1 MEIEIIEAEE
11 MDDIVRV
18 DGILRSL
25 IASMEGTIPGS
36 RGFGLSGSAADL
48 MPEDARNE
56 FLMELDEKV
65 EEFLPEITI
74 EDSEIV
80 DAGGGEL
87 LLRLSIAENEE
98 DDE

>member
-11 MDDIVRV
+11 MDDITRV

-36 RGFGLSGSAADL
+36 RGFGLSGAAVDL
-48 MPEDARNE
+48 MPEDARNT

-65 EEFLPEITI
+65 EEFLPEVAI

-80 DAGGGEL
+80 ETGSGEL
-87 LLRLSIAENEE
+87 VLRLSIAPAEEE
-98 DDE
+98 DG

>member
-36 RGFGLSGSAADL
+36 RGFGLSGNAADL
-48 MPEDARNE
+48 MPEDARNT

-65 EEFLPEITI
+65 EEYLPEVAI

>member
-11 MDDIVRV
+11 MDDITRV

-36 RGFGLSGSAADL
+36 RGFGLSGGAADL
-48 MPEDARNE
+48 MPEDARNT

-65 EEFLPEITI
+65 EEFLPEVAI

-80 DAGGGEL
+80 ETGSGEL
-87 LLRLSIAENEE
+87 VLRLSIAPAEE
-98 DDE
+98 DSE

>member
-1 MEIEIIEAEE
+1 MGIEII
-11 MDDIVRV
+11 DL
-18 DGILRSL
+18 DGTEDFEKTDSILRSL
-25 IASMEGTIPGS
+25 IASMAGTIPGS